1 MRSLVTWRKERWNK
15 YWPLGKT
22 MSHKTENEKKEKID
36 WTKLL
41 DLSDELWRSLFENVW
56 KISYYSASGVHE
68 EAF

>member
-1 MRSLVTWRKERWNK
+1 MSMRPLVTWRKERWNK

-41 DLSDELWRSLFENVW
+41 DLSD
-56 KISYYSASGVHE
+56 
-68 EAF
+68 